1 MRTKHVRFTACLIS
15 IVPLLLLPAEPVKAQ
30 GSQARLRVAQE
41 NFRKSPNGKP
51 LATVFEG
58 AELEVVGVQRNW
70 VEVELSGW
78 IWGPAVRKTDREGYD
93 LAVRTPGGANLR
105 LTPNGKI
112 LGRLLEGFLLRRMGS
127 SGNWLQVHRRGW
139 VWAPSLD
146 LTTLASAPA
155 AVASQPQA
163 SGGDVETDDGDETSR
178 LLTAP
183 GHLPVHATP
192 DGDTLAVVRPGAR
205 AQILG
210 RAGDWIRIRMDGW
223 VYGPAA
229 LDSLVDV
236 ADTGDLTPALL
247 RADPGRYKGALIRW
261 RVQFVSLR
269 QAEPARS
276 DFEEGEPFI
285 LARGPQGDIGFVYLA
300 VPEGLIEIAERLQP
314 LDYVTVLGRVRTGR
328 STLLGSPVID
338 LTDIEVENR

>member
-1 MRTKHVRFTACLIS
+1 MRARYVRFAACLIS
-15 IVPLLLLPAEPVKAQ
+15 IVPLLLLPTEPVRAQ
-30 GSQARLRVAQE
+30 GSQARLRVAEE

-51 LATVFEG
+51 LATVFG
-58 AELEVVGVQRNW
+58 GSALQVVSLQGNW

-78 IWGPAVRKTDREGYD
+78 IWGPAVAKTDRQGYD
-93 LAVRTPGGANLR
+93 LAVRTSGGANLR

-112 LGRLLEGFLLRRMGS
+112 LGRLLEGFLLRRLGS
-127 SGNWLQVHRRGW
+127 SAKWVQVSRQGW
-139 VWAPSLD
+139 VWAASLD
-146 LTTLASAPA
+146 LTSLASSPAATAGQAPA
-155 AVASQPQA
+155 
-163 SGGDVETDDGDETSR
+163 SGAVETDDGDEATH

-192 DGDTLAVVRPGAR
+192 DGDTLAVIRPGAR
-205 AQILG
+205 TEILG
-210 RAGDWIRIRMDGW
+210 RAGDWIRIRLDGW

-229 LDSLVDV
+229 LDSLVNL

-261 RVQFVSLR
+261 HVQFVSLR

-285 LARGPQGDIGFVYLA
+285 LARGPQGDVGFVYLA
-300 VPEGLIEIAERLQP
+300 VPDGLLEVVERLEP
-314 LDYVTVLGRVRTGR
+314 LEFVTVVGRVRTGR

-338 LTDIEVENR
+338 LTDVEVDR